1 MQQSKKDSE
10 ELLSYYTDTHSTMNS
25 NGVQELKS
33 ASGID
38 FLFAGVSKVTL

>member
-10 ELLSYYTDTHSTMNS
+10 ELLSHHMDTHSTMNS
-25 NGVQELKS
+25 KGVQELKS